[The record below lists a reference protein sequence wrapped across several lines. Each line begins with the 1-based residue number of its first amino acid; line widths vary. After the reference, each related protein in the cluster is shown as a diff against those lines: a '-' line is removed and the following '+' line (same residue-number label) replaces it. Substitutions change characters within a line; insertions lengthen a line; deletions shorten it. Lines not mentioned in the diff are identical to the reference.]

1 LLADEIDARHIDL
14 SVYSNNLG
22 LIMSRDEEMD
32 TGIIDLEALRMKMS
46 RELKA
51 ANGAVVL
58 DGHYA
63 HEVAEPNETLVVFV
77 LRKAPWALA
86 EVLRGRGYR
95 EAKVWENVEAEI
107 IGVCTAEAL
116 ETHKTRKVCEIDTTT
131 ATAEQSLQ
139 KMLRRLQGKAA
150 CDGPVDWLSH
160 PRTMEL
166 IKRSVPYSE
175 MP

>member
-1 LLADEIDARHIDL
+1 MLADEIDARYIDL
-14 SVYSNNLG
+14 SVYSKSLG
-22 LIMSRDEEMD
+22 LIMSKDEEMD
-32 TGIIDLEALRMKMS
+32 TGIIDLEALRMKIS

-51 ANGAVVL
+51 AKGAVVL

-63 HEVAEPNETLVVFV
+63 HEVAAPNETMIVFV
-77 LRKAPWALA
+77 LRKTPWVLA
-86 EVLRGRGYR
+86 EILRGRGYR

-107 IGVCTAEAL
+107 MGVCTAEAL
-116 ETHKTRKVCEIDTTT
+116 ETHKRRKICEIDTTT
-131 ATAEQSLQ
+131 ATPEDSLR
-139 KMLRRLQGKAA
+139 KMLRRLQGKAT

>member
-1 LLADEIDARHIDL
+1 MLAEEIDGRHIEL
-14 SVYSNNLG
+14 SAYSESLG
-22 LIMSRDEEMD
+22 LVMSKDMEMD
-32 TGIIDLEALRMKMS
+32 TGVIDLEALRMKIGA
-46 RELKA
+46 ELKA
-51 ANGAVVL
+51 TDRAVVL
-58 DGHYA
+58 SGHYA
-63 HEVAEPNETLVVFV
+63 HEVAPPGMTAMVFV

-86 EVLRGRGYR
+86 EVLHGRGYR

-107 IGVCTAEAL
+107 MGVCTAEAL
-116 ETHKTRKVCEIDTTT
+116 ETHKPRKVCELDTTT
-131 ATAEQSLQ
+131 TTAEESLR
-139 KMLRRLQGKAA
+139 KMLRRLQGRAV

>member
-22 LIMSRDEEMD
+22 LIMSKDEEMD
-32 TGIIDLEALRMKMS
+32 TGIIDLEALRMKIS

-51 ANGAVVL
+51 ASGAVVL

-63 HEVAEPNETLVVFV
+63 HEVAAPNETLIVFV

-86 EVLRGRGYR
+86 EALRGRGYR
-95 EAKVWENVEAEI
+95 EAKIWENVEAEI
-107 IGVCTAEAL
+107 MGVCTAEAL
-116 ETHKTRKVCEIDTTT
+116 ETHKRRKVCEIDTTK
-131 ATAEQSLQ
+131 ATPEESLQ
-139 KMLRRLQGKAA
+139 KMLRRLQSKAT